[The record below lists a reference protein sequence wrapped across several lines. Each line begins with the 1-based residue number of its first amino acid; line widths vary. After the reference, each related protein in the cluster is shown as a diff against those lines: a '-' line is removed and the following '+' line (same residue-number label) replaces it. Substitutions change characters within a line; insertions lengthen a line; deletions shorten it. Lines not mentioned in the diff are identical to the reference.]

1 MSTRLTLKNTFIT
14 LIILLAFFAF
24 ISCESNEFSTLPG
37 KKFTSQSEM
46 MSFIN
51 QTDMTCLVFYY
62 KKESEKSEEVAKTV
76 KEVYSKLMYL
86 AELISVDCDISKG
99 LDECTNTNDIDDS
112 SFYFLQIYVP
122 PQLKYNP
129 YTKEQNHHYKYKYES
144 SDLSEKAIRNY
155 IIKNIISKEK
165 SISYENYENFRHNVE
180 FNKVILFTNKP
191 KTPYIFRGLSGYFSE
206 KLLFGAVSSSEKK
219 LCDKLG
225 IDKFPTLMVIES
237 LDKGVVMDDD
247 NVVYYN
253 GEQTAE
259 KIKEFLEKYAV
270 KRVEESEEGGEVN
283 IEKNIY
289 FRKLIN
295 ANETKEFI
303 NKHLKDNVALYFD
316 DKFVAN
322 IANNYTNLPEGVKK
336 FNYESHGF
344 VYFGWVNCENKEECR
359 SEYKV
364 NHFPSLQFFKGRYA
378 TGFNASETNTVDK
391 KISGYLE
398 LNPNDYSDILREINN
413 LFELNAKEATEMTF
427 NQLLSESFTMKKIP
441 LLYFFKTDVNL
452 GFKLFTHYKKVRQ
465 LFYPIIFMNPPANIM
480 NSFSFGGSEYPKIA
494 FAILPNMEQM
504 SGNNKE
510 NGQQVQL
517 LGIRQKPTFINL
529 KSSTEQTFRLQYN
542 SDSEENSNEEDN
554 TASKAKAQEVEID
567 FIQTTYDLVK
577 VCNKKKLCLIGFFD
591 QNYGNERK
599 FNESFEIFS
608 NLTKQIKNRQ
618 ISYGY
623 VNATCQAEF
632 TSKFGV
638 NIESLP
644 SLIIYSYNKDV
655 FVNLVGRF
663 NLEDLL
669 DFVSQTIKGQMNF
682 QRIQRDNAKLEPLN
696 CTSLQPPQS
705 VDEGDDELMKE
716 LLEEE
721 RKKREEFDKMRGID
735 NEVKKKKKKK
745 KKKSEDL

>member
-1 MSTRLTLKNTFIT
+1 M
-14 LIILLAFFAF
+14 
-24 ISCESNEFSTLPG
+24 
-37 KKFTSQSEM
+37 
-46 MSFIN
+46 
-51 QTDMTCLVFYY
+51 
-62 KKESEKSEEVAKTV
+62 
-76 KEVYSKLMYL
+76 
-86 AELISVDCDISKG
+86 
-99 LDECTNTNDIDDS
+99 
-112 SFYFLQIYVP
+112 
-122 PQLKYNP
+122 
-129 YTKEQNHHYKYKYES
+129 
-144 SDLSEKAIRNY
+144 
-155 IIKNIISKEK
+155 
-165 SISYENYENFRHNVE
+165 
-180 FNKVILFTNKP
+180 
-191 KTPYIFRGLSGYFSE
+191 
-206 KLLFGAVSSSEKK
+206 
-219 LCDKLG
+219 
-225 IDKFPTLMVIES
+225 
-237 LDKGVVMDDD
+237 
-247 NVVYYN
+247 
-253 GEQTAE
+253 
-259 KIKEFLEKYAV
+259 
-270 KRVEESEEGGEVN
+270 
-283 IEKNIY
+283 
-289 FRKLIN
+289 
-295 ANETKEFI
+295 
-303 NKHLKDNVALYFD
+303 
-316 DKFVAN
+316 
-322 IANNYTNLPEGVKK
+322 PEGVKK

-669 DFVSQTIKGQMNF
+669 DFVSKTIKGQMNF